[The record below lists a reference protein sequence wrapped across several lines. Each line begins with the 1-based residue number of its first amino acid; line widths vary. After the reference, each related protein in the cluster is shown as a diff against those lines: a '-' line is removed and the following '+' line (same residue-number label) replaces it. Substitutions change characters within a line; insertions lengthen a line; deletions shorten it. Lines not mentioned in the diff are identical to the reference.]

1 MIRIN
6 LLPYREKAK
15 KENVRR
21 QVSIL
26 GGVLVLFVLI
36 LLAVHLYFTMSVSRL
51 EAEVKAADAKLVAL
65 NKKVG
70 DVEGLKREKK
80 ELEQKLGVIK
90 TLEETGSSTSVCWTG
105 WVGLSRKGTC
115 GWKKSRS
122 PRTVGSFAS
131 RGWPG
136 TASRWRVS

>member
-26 GGVLVLFVLI
+26 AGVLVLFVLV
-36 LLAVHLYFTMSVSRL
+36 LFAVHLYFTMSVSRL
-51 EAEVKAADAKLVAL
+51 EAEVKAADTKLVAL

-70 DVEGLKREKK
+70 DVEGISSSIARMSDFPGEARAMG
-80 ELEQKLGVIK
+80 ERGRARMAEYDIGRVIRMHED
-90 TLEETGSSTSVCWTG
+90 LFAEA
-105 WVGLSRKGTC
+105 LSMRQ
-115 GWKKSRS
+115 
-122 PRTVGSFAS
+122 A
-131 RGWPG
+131 
-136 TASRWRVS
+136 